1 MTESLLHDSD
11 TPNLAQEATDI
22 ARHLATGC
30 ITMYV
35 VQLKTKKGKGFN
47 FNALSKS
54 ISRGTSKSYCK
65 RQNQH
70 HLNYGGVWSDLRAC
84 AFCLDNDWNAHIIFM
99 AGL

>member
-22 ARHLATGC
+22 ARHLATSC

-35 VQLKTKKGKGFN
+35 VQLKTKKGN
-47 FNALSKS
+47 VLSKS
-54 ISRGTSKSYCK
+54 ISHGTSKNYCK
-65 RQNQH
+65 RQSQH
-70 HLNYGGVWSDLRAC
+70 HLNYGGSWSDLRAC
-84 AFCLDNDWNAHIIFM
+84 AFCLDMDWNAHIIFM